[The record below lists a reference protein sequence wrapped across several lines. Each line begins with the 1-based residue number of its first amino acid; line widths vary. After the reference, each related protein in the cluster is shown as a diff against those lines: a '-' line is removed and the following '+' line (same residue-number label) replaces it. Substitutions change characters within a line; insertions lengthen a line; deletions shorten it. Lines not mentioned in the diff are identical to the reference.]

1 MKQSENKKNDKKRQW
16 GGNNNNTGAKD
27 RAESDITREGGQPSA
42 TPSPDTN
49 RSQRSSSIS
58 HNPVFPSQL
67 CPIEIISFQNKEVI
81 ENKETSRVTFNC
93 PTDLVLQGARL
104 IHLLCN
110 HITCMDRNK

>member
-1 MKQSENKKNDKKRQW
+1 MCPMRRMERQRGSMYGGKDKRRDGTKKLHNYMKQSENEKNDKKRQW

-27 RAESDITREGGQPSA
+27 GAESDITREGGQPSA

-67 CPIEIISFQNKEVI
+67 CPIEIISFQNKKVI
-81 ENKETSRVTFNC
+81 
-93 PTDLVLQGARL
+93 
-104 IHLLCN
+104 I
-110 HITCMDRNK
+110 